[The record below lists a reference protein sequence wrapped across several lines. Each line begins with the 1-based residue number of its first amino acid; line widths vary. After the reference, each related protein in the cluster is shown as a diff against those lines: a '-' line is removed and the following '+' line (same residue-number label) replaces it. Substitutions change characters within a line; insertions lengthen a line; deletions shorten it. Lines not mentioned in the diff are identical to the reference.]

1 MDVGKDEDY
10 KKLLAIFSSEQIFS
24 AEGEATANKTQKTER
39 KPNLTAKRLIEEFKD
54 TVNAVE
60 ESE

>member
-24 AEGEATANKTQKTER
+24 AEGEATASAETER